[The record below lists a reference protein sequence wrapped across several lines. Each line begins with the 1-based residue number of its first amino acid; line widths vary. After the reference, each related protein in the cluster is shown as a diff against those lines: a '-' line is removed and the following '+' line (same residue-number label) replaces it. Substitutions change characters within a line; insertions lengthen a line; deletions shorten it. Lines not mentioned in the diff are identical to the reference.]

1 LLVPIQEICEWSDD
15 EFVQVNAHYIKGRHL
30 DKFFEVGTCE
40 SSFVTD
46 YCYETKTYSSILER
60 WFTDSTKWIDDLP
73 PNEDQNTYYKTPL
86 AWYDRDPSQIPYDR
100 ELDNFG
106 MIEVELQYGETDSI
120 GVLVS
125 TAAGLHNLKYRNP
138 DLYRGLTQLADGTLA
153 KHYRSWEGLYQIPTT
168 AHWSERKRD
177 ERGFVTDDSGWI
189 DHQDN
194 NIVWWIYDYHDN
206 GLHLQSWERSL
217 YHMIRGTQPL
227 PAKEEQYYKDN
238 VSQHKKWDALLHCS
252 HELSRQV
259 WPKEDL
265 INPLLRKVDLSTL
278 LQHHLYKAVPYDL
291 PLV

>member
-15 EFVQVNAHYIKGRHL
+15 EFVQVNAHYIKARHL